1 MDRAQVRDARPPG
14 GGNGPLGSCGDE
26 GGGPSN
32 GGPDS
37 GHRAG
42 RGGGGHKNEGKSSKK
57 PKGPEGG
64 SMKPKG
70 GGGSMKPEERGA
82 VRSIPQGMA
91 IAVHEMTAKEVRS
104 IPCCDMYDA

>member
-14 GGNGPLGSCGDE
+14 GGNGPSGSCGDE

-42 RGGGGHKNEGKSSKK
+42 RGGGRKGGHKNEGKSSKK
-57 PKGPEGG
+57 PKDPEGG

-70 GGGSMKPEERGA
+70 
-82 VRSIPQGMA
+82 V
-91 IAVHEMTAKEVRS
+91 VVV
-104 IPCCDMYDA
+104 